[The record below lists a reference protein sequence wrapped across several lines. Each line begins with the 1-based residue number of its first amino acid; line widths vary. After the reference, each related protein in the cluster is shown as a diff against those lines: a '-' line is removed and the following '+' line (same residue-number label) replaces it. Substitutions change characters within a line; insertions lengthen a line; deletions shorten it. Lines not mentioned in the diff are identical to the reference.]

1 MIPNIYAH
9 SPKDK
14 LEFNVK
20 GNSKEFITKL
30 NDLINNVDNSKVDFH
45 QRKEVMINI
54 PGKSFIYHPKSD
66 FSEKYIDA
74 VVNVVLN
81 MYQDKSR
88 ILVKK
93 R

>member
-1 MIPNIYAH
+1 MIPDIYAH
-9 SPKDK
+9 FPKDK

-20 GNSKEFITKL
+20 GNSKEFIAKL

-54 PGKSFIYHPKSD
+54 PGKSFVYYPKSD
-66 FSEKYIDA
+66 SSEKYIDA